1 MKPATQFS
9 FEETTSKW
17 LYENI
22 AKLILLS
29 EGLYFQFF
37 ECNHEFI
44 ANPCKNI
51 ACVSSTQMLNEIV
64 RKCKQC

>member
-1 MKPATQFS
+1 MS
-9 FEETTSKW
+9 YYEW
-17 LYENI
+17 LFKNI

-29 EGLYFQFF
+29 EGSYFQFF

-51 ACVSSTQMLNEIV
+51 ACVSSTQMLNEIF

>member
-9 FEETTSKW
+9 LKKQLASDYLK
-17 LYENI
+17 NI
-22 AKLILLS
+22 AKWVLLS

-44 ANPCKNI
+44 ANPSKNI
-51 ACVSSTQMLNEIV
+51 TFVSSTQMLNEIV

>member
-1 MKPATQFS
+1 MKPSTQFPLRKQIAS
-9 FEETTSKW
+9 DC
-17 LYENI
+17 LNI
-22 AKLILLS
+22 VNWILFF
-29 EGLYFQFF
+29 EGLSFQFF

-51 ACVSSTQMLNEIV
+51 AYVSSTQMLNEIV